1 MKITGKDRSIL
12 LYSWDISLAKEK
24 RICYDNPDINSLF
37 IILPTADGNGSNR
50 KRETEGSQVSCGLL
64 FLVPRG
70 AEGKRGS
77 SFVSTAAG
85 VGGALKEGVFRLL

>member
-37 IILPTADGNGSNR
+37 IILPPADGNSSN
-50 KRETEGSQVSCGLL
+50 
-64 FLVPRG
+64 
-70 AEGKRGS
+70 
-77 SFVSTAAG
+77 
-85 VGGALKEGVFRLL
+85 

>member
-37 IILPTADGNGSNR
+37 IILPPADGNGSN
-50 KRETEGSQVSCGLL
+50 
-64 FLVPRG
+64 
-70 AEGKRGS
+70 
-77 SFVSTAAG
+77 
-85 VGGALKEGVFRLL
+85 